1 MTGRDPLFNLIILVV
16 AIIISRIIME
26 KALRPLSPDQKARLV
41 DSFSGYR
48 TWNLAAVLG
57 LAILYFAGLRYLPQ
71 WQEVTGLFFVIAFL
85 LVTGLVSFLSWRR
98 LKSLSLPDGY
108 IKSYLISLGIQY
120 VGIGAVL
127 APIMAGLVS

>member
-1 MTGRDPLFNLIILVV
+1 MTGRDPLFNLIILVA

-57 LAILYFAGLRYLPQ
+57 LAVLYFAGLRYLPQ
-71 WQEVTGLFFVIAFL
+71 WQAVTSLFFVIAFIV
-85 LVTGLVSFLSWRR
+85 VTGIVSFLSWRK

-108 IKSYLISLGIQY
+108 VKSYLISLGVQY
-120 VGIGAVL
+120 VGIGFIL
-127 APIMAGLVS
+127 APMMADYV